1 MTATV
6 SFTID
11 SPLGPRPATVTYE
24 RKGAGE
30 PLLLLHGIGHHL
42 QAWHPVIDIL
52 AAEHE
57 VIAVD
62 LPGFGASD
70 PLPAGVP
77 YDLATVAPALGSL
90 CAALGVERPHVAGN
104 SLGGLLA
111 LEMARTHLVRS
122 VTALSPAGFWSQAE
136 RRYAF
141 AALRSMRVGA
151 RALPRPTLER
161 LSRTGAGRAALT
173 GTIYARPAR
182 RAPEA
187 VVAETL
193 ALRDATGFEKTLA
206 AGGSVFFTDDVPGL
220 PVTIAW
226 GGNDRLLLRR
236 QGVRAKRVIPGARL
250 VRLPGCG
257 HVPMNDDPALVSRV
271 ILDTARQAS
280 SGTPG
285 RTPDAAAWSGAQRGG
300 AQRGGEAPQAV

>member
-11 SPLGPRPATVTYE
+11 SPLGPRTATVAYE

-30 PLLLLHGIGHHL
+30 PLLLLHGIGHHR
-42 QAWHPVIDIL
+42 QAWHPVLDIL
-52 AAEHE
+52 AAEHD

-62 LPGFGASD
+62 LPGFGASE

-77 YDLATVAPALGSL
+77 YSLGTVAPALGAL
-90 CAALGVERPHVAGN
+90 CTALGVERPHVAGN

-111 LEMARTHLVRS
+111 LEMGRSNLVRS
-122 VTALSPAGFWSQAE
+122 ITALSPAGFWTEGE

-141 AALRSMRVGA
+141 ATLLAMRAGA
-151 RALPRPTLER
+151 KALPLPAVRR
-161 LSRTGAGRAALT
+161 LSRTAAGRAALT
-173 GTIYARPAR
+173 GTIYARPSR
-182 RAPEA
+182 RPAEA

-193 ALRDATGFEKTLA
+193 ALRDATGFEDTLA
-206 AGGSVFFTDDVPGL
+206 AGGSVRFTDDVPGL

-226 GGNDRLLLRR
+226 GTRDRLLLRR
-236 QGVRAKRVIPGARL
+236 QGVRAKHTIPGARL

-271 ILDTARQAS
+271 VLDTARSA
-280 SGTPG
+280 
-285 RTPDAAAWSGAQRGG
+285 RL
-300 AQRGGEAPQAV
+300 AVA

>member
-11 SPLGPRPATVTYE
+11 SPLGPRTATVAYE

-30 PLLLLHGIGHHL
+30 PLLLLHGIGHHR
-42 QAWHPVIDIL
+42 QAWHPVLDIL
-52 AAEHE
+52 AAEHD

-62 LPGFGASD
+62 LPGFGASE

-77 YDLATVAPALGSL
+77 YSLGTVAPALGAL
-90 CAALGVERPHVAGN
+90 CTALGVERPHVAGN

-111 LEMARTHLVRS
+111 LEMGRSNLVRS
-122 VTALSPAGFWSQAE
+122 ITALSPAGFWTEGE

-141 AALRSMRVGA
+141 ATLLAMRAGA
-151 RALPRPTLER
+151 KALPLPAVRR
-161 LSRTGAGRAALT
+161 LSRTAAGRAALT
-173 GTIYARPAR
+173 GTIYARPSR
-182 RAPEA
+182 RPAEA

-193 ALRDATGFEKTLA
+193 ALRDATGFEDTLA
-206 AGGSVFFTDDVPGL
+206 AGGSVRFTDDVPGL

-226 GGNDRLLLRR
+226 GTRDRLLLRR
-236 QGVRAKRVIPGARL
+236 QGVRAKHTVPGARL

-271 ILDTARQAS
+271 VLDTARSA
-280 SGTPG
+280 
-285 RTPDAAAWSGAQRGG
+285 RLAAA
-300 AQRGGEAPQAV
+300 